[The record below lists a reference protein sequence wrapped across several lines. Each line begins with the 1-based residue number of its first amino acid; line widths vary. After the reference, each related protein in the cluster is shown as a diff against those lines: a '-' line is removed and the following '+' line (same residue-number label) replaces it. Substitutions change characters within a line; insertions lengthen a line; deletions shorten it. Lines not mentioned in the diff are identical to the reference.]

1 MASRWQTTAKKVKL
15 ELSGSVTNGASV
27 LDEEREEVVS
37 VLPDWNSIEST
48 TRWSDGL
55 FWAGIVALIL
65 VAAAELAAHIY
76 SSRAAYLVLAHSRV
90 ESETRQR
97 QERAIEGQYS
107 AEKAS
112 IQQELDK
119 TSAELQRLE
128 STNAELKSHE
138 SAKARHLLD
147 PQTNALLKSL
157 APFAGQKIKVWS
169 SDNAWDSVTLGRE
182 FIAVLKMAG
191 WVVPDAVL
199 SGPIA
204 GGDTEGIRVA
214 FEGGLSDSSQIPPG
228 IDALISTLDRFGL
241 VSSQTLY
248 LDDRAHGGE
257 YLLKIGR
264 LALPKRHGVE
274 PGAHRRA
281 GSNEN
286 GFPRAVSTGRSGKA
300 K

>member
-1 MASRWQTTAKKVKL
+1 MANRVNW
-15 ELSGSVTNGASV
+15 SGPDRFDERRVDV
-27 LDEEREEVVS
+27 LDGEREVVVS

-55 FWAGIVALIL
+55 FWAGIVALVL
-65 VAAAELAAHIY
+65 VVAAELAAHIY
-76 SSRAAYLVLAHSRV
+76 SSRAAYLVLAHSRI

-97 QERAIEGQYS
+97 QEREIAGRYS
-107 AEKAS
+107 VEKAS

-119 TSAELQRLE
+119 ASAELQRLE
-128 STNAELKSHE
+128 STNAELKEHE
-138 SAKARHLLD
+138 SSKARHLLD

-191 WVVPDAVL
+191 WVVPDTVV
-199 SGPIA
+199 SGPVA
-204 GGDTEGIRVA
+204 GGDTVGIRVA
-214 FEGGLSDSSQIPPG
+214 FEGGLSDPSQIPPG
-228 IDALISTLDRFGL
+228 IDALISTLNRFGL

-248 LDDRAHGGE
+248 LEDRAHGGE

-264 LALPKRHGVE
+264 MVPPARHGVE
-274 PGAHRRA
+274 PGAHQRPDD
-281 GSNEN
+281 NES
-286 GFPRAVSTGRSGKA
+286 GFPRAVSTGRSRKA